1 MTSTK
6 DSQDL
11 PAGQRLLERY
21 TIIDKV
27 ASGGMATIYRA
38 NDDRLDR
45 VVCVKLLRTVLTGSG
60 STSGGAVY
68 QATYEHFL
76 KEALALSKLQ
86 HPNTLKIY
94 DFGFLEPNRPFQIS
108 EYLEGGNLE
117 GHVRHRG
124 ALGSAEIVGILE
136 RMTSAAA
143 EAHSHNIIHRD
154 IKPSNIL
161 FARVGAALMPKL
173 ADFGIAHS
181 DVTRTTPVV
190 EGDDDENTQS
200 LSTVTLFSPRWAAPE
215 QLCGAPEGPYTDVY
229 AFALVTAY
237 MLRAKIPFSDG
248 NVRATFPDRVQ
259 GDDFVAERL
268 VWLGF
273 DDELRDVLFDALRA
287 STAHRTQSAPEFFD
301 AVKRVLRG
309 SVVVSAISPNSPN
322 RVNAQDA
329 GDAFSP
335 TPVRTIPAAPVPSLA
350 TLLEEAPTLHQQR
363 PPPQPEAREPETQR
377 RDAPQIPPHL
387 QQPQHLAPMES
398 LRVEVPDSTHQVQE
412 QIAPLGA
419 RNVRYITV
427 HEKLDLS
434 FLDAHGGEVRFRV
447 TILPAVDSI
456 NVKGLNCF
464 VQRPGGRPSP
474 ALTATADGSADF
486 VSARREPLGSLSWS
500 FGAPGPTG
508 RVFLVDGAQLV
519 VPYGDAAQAVALLP
533 SRGRDLVVML
543 RR

>member
-6 DSQDL
+6 DSQEL
-11 PAGQRLLERY
+11 PAGQRLLSRY

-45 VVCVKLLRTVLTGSG
+45 VVCVKLLRTVLTGTG

-68 QATYEHFL
+68 QATYDHFL

-94 DFGFLEPNRPFQIS
+94 DFGFLEPDRPFQIS

-143 EAHSHNIIHRD
+143 EAHQHNIIHRD

-161 FARVGAALMPKL
+161 FARVGDALMPKL

-181 DVTRTTPVV
+181 DVTRTTPAL

-237 MLRAKIPFSDG
+237 MLRAKIAFSDG

-259 GDDFVAERL
+259 SDEFVAERL

-273 DDELRDVLFDALRA
+273 EGELRDVLFDALR
-287 STAHRTQSAPEFFD
+287 SNSAHRTQSAPEFYE

-309 SVVVSAISPNSPN
+309 SMVVSAISPN
-322 RVNAQDA
+322 RV
-329 GDAFSP
+329 
-335 TPVRTIPAAPVPSLA
+335 AA
-350 TLLEEAPTLHQQR
+350 EEAPTLVPAHEALQQSGI
-363 PPPQPEAREPETQR
+363 PVEAADPLTQR
-377 RDAPQIPPHL
+377 REAPQIPPHL
-387 QQPQHLAPMES
+387 QHPPHLQQVQQVQQPPPPPQHPGQYLPQMES
-398 LRVEVPDSTHQVQE
+398 LRVEVPDSAQQVQE

-434 FLDAHGGEVRFRV
+434 FLDVHGGEVRFRV
-447 TILPAVDSI
+447 SILPAVDSI

-474 ALTATADGSADF
+474 ALTATADGSADL
-486 VSARREPLGSLSWS
+486 VSARRETLGSLSWS
-500 FGAPGPTG
+500 FGVPGPTG

-519 VPYGDAAQAVALLP
+519 VPYGEAAQAVALLP

>member
-11 PAGQRLLERY
+11 PAGQRLLSRY

-45 VVCVKLLRTVLTGSG
+45 IVCVKLLRTVLTGTG

-68 QATYEHFL
+68 QATYDHFL
-76 KEALALSKLQ
+76 QEALALSKLQ
-86 HPNTLKIY
+86 HPNTLKIF
-94 DFGFLEPNRPFQIS
+94 DFGFMEPNRPFQIS
-108 EYLEGGNLE
+108 EYLDGGNLE

-124 ALGSAEIVGILE
+124 ALGSAEIVRILE

-143 EAHSHNIIHRD
+143 EAHQHNIIHRD

-161 FARVGAALMPKL
+161 FARVGDALMPKL

-181 DVTRTTPVV
+181 DVTRTTPAID
-190 EGDDDENTQS
+190 GADDDIDENTQS

-215 QLCGAPEGPYTDVY
+215 QLCGATEGPYTDVY

-237 MLRAKIPFSDG
+237 MLRAKLPFSDG
-248 NVRATFPDRVQ
+248 NVRSTFAERVQ
-259 GDDFVAERL
+259 SDDFVSERL

-273 DDELRDVLFDALRA
+273 EGELRDVLFDALRA
-287 STAHRTQSAPEFFD
+287 DTSQRTQSAPEFYE

-309 SVVVSAISPNSPN
+309 SVVVSAISPNRIAPE
-322 RVNAQDA
+322 DE
-329 GDAFSP
+329 GDPFAP
-335 TPVRTIPAAPVPSLA
+335 TPQRAVPVPPIAPLPTYVPEEAA
-350 TLLEEAPTLHQQR
+350 TLQNQ
-363 PPPQPEAREPETQR
+363 PPPPPLQP
-377 RDAPQIPPHL
+377 PQ
-387 QQPQHLAPMES
+387 QQPPQAQPHAPSPQPYLPPVDS
-398 LRVEVPDSTHQVQE
+398 LRVEVPDSAQQVQE
-412 QIAPLGA
+412 QIAPFGA
-419 RNVRYITV
+419 RNVRYIAV

-447 TILPAVDSI
+447 SFLPAVDTI

-474 ALTATADGSADF
+474 ALTATADGSAELL
-486 VSARREPLGSLSWS
+486 SARRDPLGSLSWS
-500 FGAPGPTG
+500 FGVHSPAG
-508 RVFLVDGAQLV
+508 RVFVVDGAQLV
-519 VPYGDAAQAVALLP
+519 VPYGDAAQMVALLP

>member
-1 MTSTK
+1 VTSTK
-6 DSQDL
+6 DSSQDL

-45 VVCVKLLRTVLTGSG
+45 IVCVKLLRTVLTGTG

-68 QATYEHFL
+68 QATYDHFL
-76 KEALALSKLQ
+76 QEALALSKLQ

-108 EYLEGGNLE
+108 EYLDGGNLE

-143 EAHSHNIIHRD
+143 EAHAHNIIHRD

-161 FARVGAALMPKL
+161 FARVGEALMPKL

-181 DVTRTTPVV
+181 DVTRTTPLV
-190 EGDDDENTQS
+190 EGEEEEVDENTQS

-215 QLCGAPEGPYTDVY
+215 QLCGTQEGPYTDVY

-248 NVRATFPDRVQ
+248 NVRATFTDRVQ
-259 GDDFVAERL
+259 SDDFVAERL

-273 DDELRDVLFDALRA
+273 EGDLRDVLFDALR
-287 STAHRTQSAPEFFD
+287 SESELRTQSAPEFFE
-301 AVKRVLRG
+301 AVKKVLRG
-309 SVVVSAISPNSPN
+309 SVVVSAISPN
-322 RVNAQDA
+322 RVAPEDE
-329 GDAFSP
+329 GDPFAP
-335 TPVRTIPAAPVPSLA
+335 TPQRVIPVAPLPPLPSFA
-350 TLLEEAPTLHQQR
+350 EEAPTLHKHASAGAPPP
-363 PPPQPEAREPETQR
+363 PPPQM
-377 RDAPQIPPHL
+377 PPI
-387 QQPQHLAPMES
+387 ES
-398 LRVEVPDSTHQVQE
+398 LRVEVPDSAQQVQE
-412 QIAPLGA
+412 QIAPFGA
-419 RNVRYITV
+419 RNVRYIAV

-447 TILPAVDSI
+447 SFLPAVDSI

-464 VQRPGGRPSP
+464 VQRTGGRPSP
-474 ALTATADGSADF
+474 ALTATADGSADLM
-486 VSARREPLGSLSWS
+486 SARREQLGSISWS
-500 FGAPGPTG
+500 FGIAAPHG
-508 RVFLVDGAQLV
+508 RVFVVDGAQLV